1 MYFSPLLTSWASLL
15 SSELVLLSE
24 SVPEAELLPSLISS
38 SSLSFS
44 LPLPSFVLTEIAA
57 I

>member
-15 SSELVLLSE
+15 SSELVLFSE